1 MNKELAYSIHLG
13 SDKNKTTITLKCI
26 DEEYKTTLINFEK
39 YKNVMFANF
48 KLMEMECAKQNK
60 VALYLFNSIKL

>member
-13 SDKNKTTITLKCI
+13 S